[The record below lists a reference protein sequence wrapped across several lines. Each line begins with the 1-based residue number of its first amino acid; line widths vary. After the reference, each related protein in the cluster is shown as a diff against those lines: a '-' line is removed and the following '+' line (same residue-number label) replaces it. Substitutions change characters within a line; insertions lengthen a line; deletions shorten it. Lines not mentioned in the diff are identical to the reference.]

1 MIIIGIDPGTAIT
14 GYGIIGFVKNKPLK
28 VVSYGCI
35 STQAN
40 TIMSSRLLTLYH
52 EIEKLLDKHKPKE
65 IVIERIFF
73 NTNVKTALSVG
84 QARGVIMLAAETRN
98 IPLFEY
104 TALQAKLI
112 LTGYGR
118 AKKKEM
124 QLAVPKYLN
133 LTEKIKQDDAADGL
147 AMAITHLVK
156 IHRYTSYA

>member
-14 GYGIIGFVKNKPLK
+14 GYGILNFVKNKPLK
-28 VVSYGCI
+28 VIAYGVI
-35 STQAN
+35 STPAN
-40 TIMSSRLLTLYH
+40 TEMSGRLLTLYT
-52 EIEKLLDKHKPKE
+52 EMGKLLEKHKPKE

-84 QARGVIMLAAETRN
+84 QARGVIMLAAEIQK

-104 TALQAKLI
+104 TALQAKLV

-118 AKKKEM
+118 ATKKEM
-124 QLAVPKYLN
+124 QLAVPKYLKM
-133 LTEKIKQDDAADGL
+133 EGKIKQDDAADGL

-156 IHRYTSYA
+156 IHKYVHA